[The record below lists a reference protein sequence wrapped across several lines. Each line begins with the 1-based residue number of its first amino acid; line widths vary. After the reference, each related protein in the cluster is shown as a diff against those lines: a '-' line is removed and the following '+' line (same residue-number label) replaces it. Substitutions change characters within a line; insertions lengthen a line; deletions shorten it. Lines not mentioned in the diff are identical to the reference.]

1 MTSQT
6 ELVELSIN
14 HCFTCHAVNPPRAS
28 HFTVQFLRYLS
39 DTSGHVVFCCEL
51 ATYRCI
57 TEINLTMEVGITIHS
72 PVEISEEREGS
83 LTITRLLYF

>member
-1 MTSQT
+1 MFYKKNYDFSDRTS
-6 ELVELSIN
+6 
-14 HCFTCHAVNPPRAS
+14 S

-39 DTSGHVVFCCEL
+39 DTSGQWQFVVSWQN
-51 ATYRCI
+51 YRCI